1 LINKLKP
8 KSDFSK
14 NVLTLM
20 TGTTIAQAIPIAIS
34 PILTR
39 IYTPEDFGIFAL
51 YVAMTSIFGSI
62 ANGRYEVAIMLP
74 RKDEDAINI
83 LALGLIINII
93 LSIFL
98 FLAVFLFN
106 DYIVELLNNKDISK
120 WLYLIPF
127 SVFLMGCFNLLSY
140 FNNRKKLYKD
150 LAQANIYKSIGMA
163 VVQLCLGILKVGVF
177 GLISGQFISQII
189 SNTKLFFNI
198 KKLDLFVS
206 IRSKKII
213 ILAKKYKNFFKF
225 DVISTIFNT
234 ISNIGMPLVI
244 TIFFNVTTVGYY
256 FFANKMVRLPLSF
269 ILGSLSQV
277 YYQEAS
283 SLYRKDT
290 KQLLSF
296 TLNIQK
302 KILIFILPTLVVVSI
317 IGPFLFEFIFGSKWI
332 VAGEYIKYFAIYVLF
347 NSLYSPIS
355 TLGDILMKQKL
366 VLYFNISLVLNII
379 FCMYIGNNIFDSFK
393 YTLLLVSINGALHF
407 ILLNIYML
415 NYLKGYLK

>member
-1 LINKLKP
+1 MINKLKP